1 MFADAHLDDR
11 NRSDRKLAAP
21 RAAPR
26 SASHSIELVQTRHPW
41 HPGLGCRKG
50 YPRFGTFHEEAE
62 GGDDDLDD
70 PDEDDG
76 LYQDGDIYYPSADEG
91 EDAKEGE
98 MGHEAD
104 GGESAPYEHDWVTL
118 QQAFHAF
125 AKGKG
130 TGRRPGKGHG
140 RGGPSASSGTH
151 AVTSGPRKTGR
162 CKNYGLMSH
171 WGGDPECLEGW
182 PVVFN
187 LSRRHQRPSSPQPC
201 RITRRMRTRSQKV
214 VSDATWPRMRKAL
227 WMDPQALPPEPRVLQ
242 GF

>member
-1 MFADAHLDDR
+1 MTKPAVSSRVLALSGTNTNTRLPIFADAHLDDR

-125 AKGKG
+125 CKGQGHG
-130 TGRRPGKGHG
+130 TSPRKRTWPWRTICVFWYSRGYKWASEDGSLQELRSYEPLGRRP
-140 RGGPSASSGTH
+140 
-151 AVTSGPRKTGR
+151 
-162 CKNYGLMSH
+162 
-171 WGGDPECLEGW
+171 
-182 PVVFN
+182 
-187 LSRRHQRPSSPQPC
+187 
-201 RITRRMRTRSQKV
+201 
-214 VSDATWPRMRKAL
+214 
-227 WMDPQALPPEPRVLQ
+227 RVP
-242 GF
+242 